1 MAPQFTHCG
10 SSPGVGFP
18 HLSHLRKDTG
28 ELMLSMS
35 LLTQT
40 PFYKSC
46 LMTSKIIMFIV
57 SEPVSGCHYIHDNC
71 PISIPESIFIMKL
84 RRAWLD
90 RQIELCS
97 NQNNEHIAK
106 LVPAC

>member
-1 MAPQFTHCG
+1 
-10 SSPGVGFP
+10 
-18 HLSHLRKDTG
+18 
-28 ELMLSMS
+28 
-35 LLTQT
+35 
-40 PFYKSC
+40 
-46 LMTSKIIMFIV
+46 MTIV

-90 RQIELCS
+90 RQIELCT
-97 NQNNEHIAK
+97 NQDNEHIAK